1 MPTTPYRSADPQ
13 SSSPLA
19 LLGQTVKE
27 IRTDRSLTQQELADH
42 CGFNR
47 TFIIAIEK
55 GRQNASAITLV
66 RIAQA
71 LGVLPSEL
79 FRSFTKATMRRL
91 GPT

>member
-1 MPTTPYRSADPQ
+1 MPTPKDRSADSPF
-13 SSSPLA
+13 SSPLV

-27 IRTDRSLTQQELADH
+27 IRTDRTLTQQELADR

-55 GRQNASAITLV
+55 GRQNASAMTLFT
-66 RIAQA
+66 IAQA

-79 FRSFTKATMRRL
+79 FRSFTRTTMRRV
-91 GPT
+91 GPR